1 MKRFPLIGAVCVLA
15 SMCLV
20 LPRVAAQQADDVPEY
35 VPPARGAPSGRVGG
49 GTRGLNPLPLA
60 ALSPSHTGLTISP
73 QPVLYYFAPS
83 AAKPRLTLRPVSD
96 PASPPLVEQELPLP
110 RGAGIQRL
118 ELKSLGVTLT
128 PGVEY
133 RWTVSMAGE
142 AREATGT
149 IQRIEPSAELSRKLS
164 ATSGR
169 SRYAMLARA
178 GLWYDALDEVS
189 RAVEAAPNNPL
200 PAKHRAALLEQIG
213 LNSIARYERQRYE

>member
-20 LPRVAAQQADDVPEY
+20 LPQVAAQQADGVPEY

-49 GTRGLNPLPLA
+49 GTRGLHPLPLA

-73 QPVLYYFAPS
+73 QPVLYYFAPG
-83 AAKPRLTLRPVSD
+83 AAKPRFTLRPVSD
-96 PASPPLVEQELPLP
+96 PSSPPLVEKELPLP
-110 RGAGIQRL
+110 RDAGIQRL

-142 AREATGT
+142 AREASGT
-149 IQRIEPSAELSRKLS
+149 IQRIEPTTELSRKLS

-169 SRYAMLARA
+169 SRYAMLARE

-189 RAVEAAPNNPL
+189 RAVGAAPNNPV

-213 LNSIARYERQRYE
+213 LSAVARYERQRYE